1 MNNFKQYLL
10 EEIDAVQF
18 LEFLAE
24 GTGLSLDE
32 LKRLIP
38 SDRNRKF
45 LKIRRKEGHTGSF
58 IQEVIWNEK
67 KNHIRLIYHIKPT
80 YETPVKI
87 VSSTKTGAIYESD
100 HYEVI
105 FELQDTKEFLGNK
118 KDFLKLSFKEQVE
131 TFRNYLTTTKI
142 KVHSNDMSFYWQ
154 GAWENL
160 SKKEYS
166 VYPFPADRPFGKQ
179 KWSVRHKGKPNAIY
193 ITKHLLEAIETV
205 PFLVSKIVKMIR
217 GEEIPPVPQKPIPVP
232 IPPKPE
238 IKPEKKIRPIPSNQT
253 VDLSAITKVPA
264 PKNVNIHREVSAR
277 LMPAFNL
284 VRNKKDWKLP
294 IDKTIEADQKTID
307 DVEEAIQYFT
317 GSPPEIKK
325 IGKNLYK
332 VKAAGYYK
340 SMGDFK
346 V

>member
-1 MNNFKQYLL
+1 MNDFKQYLL

-45 LKIRRKEGHTGSF
+45 LKIRREEGHTGSF

-67 KNHIRLIYHIKPT
+67 KNHIRLIYHTKPT

-118 KDFLKLSFKEQVE
+118 EDFLKLSSKEQVE
-131 TFRNYLTTTKI
+131 SFRNYLTTTKI
-142 KVHSNDMSFYWQ
+142 KVHSNGLDFYWQ

-193 ITKHLLEAIETV
+193 ITKHILESIETV

-217 GEEIPPVPQKPIPVP
+217 GDEFPPVPQKPIPVP

-238 IKPEKKIRPIPSNQT
+238 TKPEKKIRPIPSNQT
-253 VDLSAITKVPA
+253 VDLSTIPKVPA
-264 PKNVNIHREVSAR
+264 PTNVNIHQEVSAR

-332 VKAAGYYK
+332 VKAAGYYE

>member
-1 MNNFKQYLL
+1 MNDFKQYLL
-10 EEIDAVQF
+10 EEIDAIQF

-45 LKIRRKEGHTGSF
+45 LKIRREKGHTGSF

-80 YETPVKI
+80 YGTPVKI
-87 VSSTKTGAIYESD
+87 ISSTKTGAIYESD

-105 FELQDTKEFLGNK
+105 FELQDTKEFLGNR

-166 VYPFPADRPFGKQ
+166 VYPFPADRPYGKQ
-179 KWSVRHKGKPNAIY
+179 IWSRRHKGKPNAIY

-217 GEEIPPVPQKPIPVP
+217 GEEIPPVSQKPIPVP

-238 IKPEKKIRPIPSNQT
+238 TKPEKKIRPIPSNQT